1 VAKPRREGEQVNHA
15 DAGTGTDSAG
25 QPWAGRTFEHTSAS
39 DDDGS
44 APPVLIEALRRFR
57 AREVGEAEVVAAFR
71 ECRVLIPLI
80 AHLGEAGVNDHG
92 HTVDKTQELAI
103 VTVEGPDG
111 RTALPVFTS
120 VDAMRAWNPAARPV
134 PADAARVALAAASE
148 QTDVV
153 ILDPTSAT
161 EFAIRR
167 PALWAIAQ
175 QQGWTPS
182 HRDPVVLDAF
192 VGAAAGEPAVA
203 AVQLEAGDPDARLA
217 GPELVLRLEL
227 APGLDRAEL
236 DALLGRLQQRWTA
249 SEVIAQRVDS
259 MRVQLATPA

>member
-1 VAKPRREGEQVNHA
+1 MQATSG
-15 DAGTGTDSAG
+15 DSAG
-25 QPWAGRTFEHTSAS
+25 QPWAGRTFEHAAAS

-57 AREVGEAEVVAAFR
+57 AREVGETEVVDALRDAR
-71 ECRVLIPLI
+71 LLIPLI

-103 VTVEGPDG
+103 VTVAGPDG

-120 VDAMRAWNPAARPV
+120 VDAMRTWNPAARPV
-134 PADAARVALAAASE
+134 PADGVRVAVAAASE

-175 QQGWTPS
+175 HQPWTPS
-182 HRDPVVLDAF
+182 HHDPAVLDAF
-192 VGAAAGEPAVA
+192 VRAAEGEAAVA
-203 AVQLEAGDPDARLA
+203 AVQLEPGDPDARLA

-227 APGLDRAEL
+227 APGLDQEQ
-236 DALLGRLQQRWTA
+236 LGSLMARLQQRWTA